1 MSCKKIQFL
10 EQVIESKI
18 VKLLERASSNA
29 SFLEDAT
36 GPGRRLLIMGWCQ
49 LGSRQ
54 ATQRAAQI
62 LLLPTTVTVSS
73 SLPSSFPLSTTS
85 SDRHHNSDTTTTTA
99 TCVLKSYPLVLTL
112 LAKHGDS
119 KRSLKVLQHVLQ
131 QQQQKEDDSLISPNR
146 DCFHCVLSA
155 SVQANDVDG
164 AQECLVLMNE
174 HATTTTTSGSCYPTT
189 STYRMLLSIWAKSKH
204 PDLRA

>member
-62 LLLPTTVTVSS
+62 ADDGDSVVILAIIL
-73 SLPSSFPLSTTS
+73 SFVHHLQRPPPQQRYYNYYCNLCVEILSTRLDATGQTWGLETFS
-85 SDRHHNSDTTTTTA
+85 ESVATRATTTTA
-99 TCVLKSYPLVLTL
+99 ER
-112 LAKHGDS
+112 G
-119 KRSLKVLQHVLQ
+119 
-131 QQQQKEDDSLISPNR
+131 
-146 DCFHCVLSA
+146 
-155 SVQANDVDG
+155 
-164 AQECLVLMNE
+164 
-174 HATTTTTSGSCYPTT
+174 
-189 STYRMLLSIWAKSKH
+189 
-204 PDLRA
+204 